1 MSVPD
6 RYKGKTAGTM
16 SWTMD
21 KCLDRDLLPDWLPEA
36 KKAVQAIHPTGE
48 IFVHATLDK
57 QIIMQMLQQEGKRCV
72 KVSAL
77 MFFGASMD
85 RDRKG
90 R

>member
-6 RYKGKTAGTM
+6 RYKSKTSRTM
-16 SWTMD
+16 SWTMG
-21 KCLDRDLLPDWLPEA
+21 KRLDRDLLPDWLPEA

-48 IFVHATLDK
+48 IFVHATLDR
-57 QIIMQMLQQEGKRCV
+57 QIIMQMLQQEGKVGV
-72 KVSAL
+72 KVSSLA
-77 MFFGASMD
+77 FFRASMG